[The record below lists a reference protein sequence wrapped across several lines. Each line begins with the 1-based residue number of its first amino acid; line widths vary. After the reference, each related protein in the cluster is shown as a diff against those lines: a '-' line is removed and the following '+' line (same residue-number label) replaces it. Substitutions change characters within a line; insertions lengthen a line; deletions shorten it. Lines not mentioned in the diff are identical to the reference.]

1 MKGHERSLLVVAAG
15 WRRAGIVD
23 AVSDLS
29 KFDFSK
35 AKISSIELDA
45 RKRFPNEDLHLTPW
59 VISNL
64 GMLGDALDM
73 KLEFVARE
81 ARLGTF
87 RADIFARDAAGRRV
101 VIENQLGPSDHKHF
115 GQIVLYALESHAD
128 VVVWLSTGS
137 TWRTWNPLRLEH
149 RRALAQLNEVFIGR
163 TSFYGVELWF
173 SSEPGD
179 AGGPLLPRLKVV
191 AAP

>member
-1 MKGHERSLLVVAAG
+1 MKGYARSLLLVAAG
-15 WRRAGIVD
+15 CRRAGIVD
-23 AVSDLS
+23 AVSDQPR
-29 KFDFSK
+29 FDFSK
-35 AKISSIELDA
+35 IKVSTIELDA
-45 RKRFPNEDLHLTPW
+45 RKRFPNEALHLTPW

-64 GMLGDALDM
+64 DMLGDALGM
-73 KLEFVARE
+73 RLEFVARE
-81 ARLGTF
+81 VRLGTF
-87 RADIFARDAAGRRV
+87 RADIFARDAADRKV

-137 TWRTWNPLRLEH
+137 TLRTWNPLRLEH
-149 RRALAQLNEVFIGR
+149 RRALEQLNEVFTGR

-179 AGGPLLPRLKVV
+179 TSGPLLPRLQVV